1 MNIFMMY
8 VGVLLVLAGAWLLFM
23 EILKMGWG

>member
-8 VGVLLVLAGAWLLFM
+8 VAVLLILAGAWLLFM
-23 EILKMGWG
+23 ELLTIGWG